1 MPSGNKVNLGNLAE
15 VGIMFELVSFQVM
28 QSPGAI
34 YQPNASNLYISNFE
48 VVGSPPNTSDS
59 GFVSLL
65 NSSIVASE
73 CALWM
78 CVQAFEMSMVNPNQT
93 QVVMQ
98 EFSQFRNSTA
108 ATTLGGTLGISTI
121 PLQDIPSTMNPRP
134 HGNYTVGLGAYS
146 AFKAYLSPTFNG
158 SVDLREESMIS
169 SSDVIE
175 AIWTSTGDL
184 DKWIKT
190 VATSL
195 TNAIRA
201 DKINGNQDAALNAV
215 QDAFY
220 NGQAYQ
226 LGYDVRWPW
235 IILPVVLV
243 VWSLI
248 ILVITMIKTARSSVR
263 AWKGSPLAILFMD
276 VDDQIKNAAFGQL
289 GVHNGLQKSVGRI
302 KVKMEADREGR
313 WFFKRV

>member
-1 MPSGNKVNLGNLAE
+1 MPSGNKANLTNFAGEYGLTYAP
-15 VGIMFELVSFQVM
+15 ISFQVM

-34 YQPNASNLYISNFE
+34 YQQKGSNLYISNFE
-48 VVGSPPNTSDS
+48 VVG
-59 GFVSLL
+59 GLA
-65 NSSIVASE
+65 NSSGLESVPWPNSSTVASE

-78 CVQAFEMSMVNPNQT
+78 CVQAFEMSMVNADQT

-98 EFSQFRNSTA
+98 EFSQIKNANTV
-108 ATTLGGTLGISTI
+108 LVDGGLFDNITF
-121 PLQDIPSTMNPRP
+121 QDIPSTMNPRP
-134 HGNYTVGLGAYS
+134 DGNYTVGTGAYW
-146 AFKAYLSPTFNG
+146 AFQYYLSPTFSG
-158 SVDLREESMIS
+158 SVSLRAESKVS

-175 AIWTSTGDL
+175 AIWSSTADL

-201 DKINGNQDAALNAV
+201 DKTNGNQNVTLDAV

-248 ILVITMIKTARSSVR
+248 ILATTMIKTARSPVR
-263 AWKGSPLAILFMD
+263 AWKGSPLAMLFMD
-276 VDDQIKNAAFGQL
+276 VDDQIKKAAIGQL
-289 GVHNGLQKSVGRI
+289 DVHNGLQNSVGRM
-302 KVKMEADREGR
+302 KVKMEADQEGR
-313 WFFKRV
+313 WFLKRV